1 MEQHN
6 TLTGMLD
13 LMTDPAF
20 CVKGGTITYA
30 NRPALACMLT
40 EGMPVSQILFTGAEE
55 YSQFKGGCLYLTLS
69 TGNTYRGAT
78 VTRMGE
84 FDIFVVEPTDEL
96 STLQGLALAAQELR
110 MPLSNIMTVTD
121 RLFPELAAAADDN
134 TCDQMARINKGLFQL
149 LRIVSNMSDAL
160 YYSQLSLIGQETLD
174 ICSYLEEFFQSTAE
188 LAKEAGITLRFQNWN
203 APVFTTV
210 NLDKLLR
217 AISNILSNAM
227 KFIPKGG
234 TIDAQLSRR
243 GNMLHLTIQDS
254 GSCVPE
260 NLRGSIFSH
269 YQRQPQI
276 EDSRNGI
283 GLGMVLLRGAAAIHG
298 GTVLLEYPKDS
309 GTRVTLTLA
318 IRQKSDPMVQSPT
331 FQVDYAGE
339 RDHRL
344 LELADVLPHTLY
356 KPNKIN

>member
-20 CVKGGTITYA
+20 CVKGGTVTYA

-40 EGMPVSQILFTGAEE
+40 EGTPVSQILFTGAEE
-55 YSQFKGGCLYLTLS
+55 YAQFQGGCLYLTLNIC
-69 TGNTYRGAT
+69 NTYRGAT

-84 FDIFVVEPTDEL
+84 SDVFVMESSDDL
-96 STLQGLALAAQELR
+96 AILQGLALAAQELR
-110 MPLSNIMTVTD
+110 LPLANVMTVTD
-121 RLFPELAAAADDN
+121 RLFPQLEATAN
-134 TCDQMARINKGLFQL
+134 TDTEEQMARINKGLFQL
-149 LRIVSNMSDAL
+149 LRIVSNMSDAIQ
-160 YYSQLSLIGQETLD
+160 YSQPSSTGQEVVN
-174 ICSYLEEFFQSTAE
+174 ICDHLGE
-188 LAKEAGITLRFQNWN
+188 LFDAYIALAQEAGITLRFRNLN
-203 APVFTTV
+203 TPVYTTV
-210 NLDKLLR
+210 NMDKLQR

-227 KFIPKGG
+227 KFIPKEGV
-234 TIDAQLSRR
+234 IDAQLSRR

-260 NLRGSIFSH
+260 NLRGSIFSR

-283 GLGMVLLRGAAAIHG
+283 GLGMVLLRGVAAMHG

-309 GTRVTLTLA
+309 GPRVTLTLA
-318 IRQKSDPMVQSPT
+318 IRPKTDTIVQSPT
-331 FQVDYAGE
+331 FRVDYAGE

-344 LELADVLPHTLY
+344 LELSDVLPHTLY